1 MRGHGATIVGG
12 SLRQVVYRA
21 IYAEV
26 NARLQ
31 AAALQLGAVTYLNA
45 AEAEHAASSIDGQVN
60 RAWEVWRLQALGGAR
75 P

>member
-1 MRGHGATIVGG
+1 
-12 SLRQVVYRA
+12 
-21 IYAEV
+21 
-26 NARLQ
+26 
-31 AAALQLGAVTYLNA
+31 VTYLNA